1 MDPRYTREIERE
13 SADVLLDAGVS
24 VPLFSL
30 KFPFSKRR
38 MTVRATMRRPTLA
51 GQIRISRL
59 YNRMGVTSEQMWDF
73 DKEQQMKFLDEHG
86 YEISRM
92 IAVTLSRGRWAQ
104 RVWERPLAWIVRH
117 WMPQDYMLGAMMRF
131 VTLMGTDPFLP
142 IIRSAERT
150 NPMKP
155 RLSQRREERQNA
167 GGS

>member
-24 VPLFSL
+24 VPLFSF

-73 DKEQQMKFLDEHG
+73 DKEQQMKFLDEHLEG
-86 YEISRM
+86 
-92 IAVTLSRGRWAQ
+92 
-104 RVWERPLAWIVRH
+104 
-117 WMPQDYMLGAMMRF
+117 MR
-131 VTLMGTDPFLP
+131 
-142 IIRSAERT
+142 
-150 NPMKP
+150 
-155 RLSQRREERQNA
+155 
-167 GGS
+167 